1 MFRLY
6 IREIPTILLAMRK
19 SLSRFKPG
27 VSRRTHLLLAAILW
41 TGIGILLLTKGS
53 YRIVQ
58 VTEYQVAIVMTALIA
73 GTLKSYFILDRS
85 ARKSIERILNFKDGT
100 CLGAV
105 YSIKTWLLV
114 VFMMG
119 MGIFLRNSSL
129 PLSLLCFIYFTIGWA
144 LLFSSRLA
152 WKKWMAS

>member
-1 MFRLY
+1 MG
-6 IREIPTILLAMRK
+6 IQK
-19 SLSRFKPG
+19 DLSRFKPG
-27 VSRRTHLLLAAILW
+27 VKRRTHLLLTAILW
-41 TGIGILLLTKGS
+41 TVIGLLLLIKGS

-58 VTEYQVAIVMTALIA
+58 VSEYQVVIIITAFIL
-73 GTLKSYFILDRS
+73 GTFKSIFILDRS
-85 ARKSIERILNFKDGT
+85 ARKSIDRILDFKDGT

-114 VFMMG
+114 VCMMG
-119 MGIFLRNSSL
+119 MGIILRNSFL

-152 WKKWMAS
+152 WQTWVGKK

>member
-1 MFRLY
+1 M
-6 IREIPTILLAMRK
+6 
-19 SLSRFKPG
+19 
-27 VSRRTHLLLAAILW
+27 
-41 TGIGILLLTKGS
+41 TKGS

-58 VTEYQVAIVMTALIA
+58 VTEYQVAIVVTALIA

>member
-1 MFRLY
+1 MG
-6 IREIPTILLAMRK
+6 IQK
-19 SLSRFKPG
+19 DLSRFKPG
-27 VSRRTHLLLAAILW
+27 AKRRTHLLLTAILW
-41 TGIGILLLTKGS
+41 SVIGLLLLTKGS

-58 VTEYQVAIVMTALIA
+58 VGEYQVVIIIAALIA
-73 GTLKSYFILDRS
+73 GTLKSVFILDRS
-85 ARKSIERILNFKDGT
+85 ARKSIDRILDFKDGT

-114 VFMMG
+114 VCMMG
-119 MGIFLRNSSL
+119 LGIILRNSSL

-152 WKKWMAS
+152 WQTWVGKK